1 MSHTHED
8 APVRRRSLR
17 ETLGA
22 IVLGFEIIIIFLG
35 SLLLFGL
42 GVANPAWALGG
53 GATLIVLM
61 IIAIASLRSPLG
73 VALGWLVQAAVVAA
87 GFLTPSFFIVGALF
101 TALWT
106 YCMISASRLNRIPNR
121 TEQENS

>member
-8 APVRRRSLR
+8 APARRRSLR

-42 GVANPAWALGG
+42 GVVHPAWALGG
-53 GATLIVLM
+53 GAALIVLM
-61 IIAIASLRSPLG
+61 IIAIASLRSPIG

-87 GFLTPSFFIVGALF
+87 GFLTPSFFIVGVLF